1 MGVLRLRGQSSA
13 PPPCRASLPQ
23 ILVRGRDSESN
34 GILDFLKPLPSES
47 EEKISAD
54 RSVETL
60 KPRKGSDWLLETGYA
75 MGVRTGTRHEY
86 PGRKARHSLRDEKV
100 KLQRDGEP
108 LPLLDTCLPIPQ
120 TSPSGLRSQSPCLGT
135 WDFALTLL
143 LLPGGPCYT
152 VSPSPGP
159 GAG

>member
-1 MGVLRLRGQSSA
+1 MWGLSGGEGEVGEICLSWGSCASGGSPLLLRLAEHPSPRFWSEA
-13 PPPCRASLPQ
+13 
-23 ILVRGRDSESN
+23 GRDSESN

-47 EEKISAD
+47 EEKISAG

-108 LPLLDTCLPIPQ
+108 LPLLDT
-120 TSPSGLRSQSPCLGT
+120 
-135 WDFALTLL
+135 
-143 LLPGGPCYT
+143 
-152 VSPSPGP
+152 
-159 GAG
+159 